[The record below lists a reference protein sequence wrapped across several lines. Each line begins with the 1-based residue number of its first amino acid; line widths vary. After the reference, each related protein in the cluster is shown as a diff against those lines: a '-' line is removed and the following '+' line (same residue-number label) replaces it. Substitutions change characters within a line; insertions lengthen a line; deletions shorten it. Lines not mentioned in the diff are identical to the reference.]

1 MRPSKARTLE
11 PKLLPSN
18 RENGGMKKEG
28 DGRGRPTPCRLME
41 RLVEESVL
49 LYLVLPDGRE
59 IELDRRR
66 PGTSIDSEGIAAIC
80 SLIRIEV
87 PAPVLQE
94 PAPGDLGMLGYEIW
108 RLARVELRGSDQNPE
123 SLMPIY

>member
-1 MRPSKARTLE
+1 
-11 PKLLPSN
+11 
-18 RENGGMKKEG
+18 
-28 DGRGRPTPCRLME
+28 ME

-49 LYLVLPDGRE
+49 LFLVLPDGQE

-94 PAPGDLGMLGYEIW
+94 PAPGDLGMLGYEVW
-108 RLARVELRGSDQNPE
+108 RLARVELRGSDHDPE